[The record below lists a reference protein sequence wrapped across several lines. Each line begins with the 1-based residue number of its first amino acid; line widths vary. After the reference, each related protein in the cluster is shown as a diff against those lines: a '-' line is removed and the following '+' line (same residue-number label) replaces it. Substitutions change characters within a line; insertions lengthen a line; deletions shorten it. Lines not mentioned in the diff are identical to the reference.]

1 MTATTE
7 PAPRQARAS
16 DLIQPITAGVLAAL
30 VGYASTFTLALS
42 GFAHIGATPEQSAS
56 GLLSVCIALGLL
68 NTIVVWRMRIPLSF
82 AWSTPGAA
90 FLMTLPPIEGGYP
103 AAIGAFVLTG
113 LMILA
118 AGLIRPLAKAIAGI
132 PAPIAAAM
140 LAGVLFN
147 LCLAPV
153 RAVGELP
160 ALALPI
166 LAVWVLGL
174 RLARRYAVPLAVVAA
189 GVVLALTANLP
200 PGAVTLSW
208 PSLVFVTPSLTL
220 DAVIK
225 IALPLFV
232 ITMASQNLTGLAV
245 MRANGYEV
253 QSGPPFVLTG
263 LASAVIAFFGGLTT
277 NLAAITAAIAAGPE
291 SHPDPTK
298 RWPAPVAAGI
308 TYLALGLLATMS
320 AAFIAASPPIL
331 IQAVAGL
338 ALLPSLASALA
349 TSLTDEDARL
359 PAIVTLVTTAS
370 GITVLGVGG
379 AFWGLIA
386 GIALQLI
393 LKRWRPT

>member
-208 PSLVFVTPSLTL
+208 PSLVFVMPSLTL

-263 LASAVIAFFGGLTT
+263 LASAVIALFGGLTT

>member
-1 MTATTE
+1 MTTAIEPTE
-7 PAPRQARAS
+7 RSTRAG
-16 DLIQPITAGVLAAL
+16 DLIQPITAGALAAL
-30 VGYASTFTLALS
+30 VGYASTFTLALT
-42 GFAHIGATPEQSAS
+42 GFAHVGATPEQAAS
-56 GLLSVCIALGLL
+56 GLFSVCLALGLL
-68 NTIVVWRMRIPLSF
+68 NTIVVWRMKVPLSF

-90 FLMTLPPIEGGYP
+90 FLMTLSPIEGGYP
-103 AAIGAFVLTG
+103 AIIGAFLVTG
-113 LMILA
+113 LMILT
-118 AGLIRPLAKAIAGI
+118 AGLIRPLARAIAAI

-140 LAGVLFN
+140 LGGVLFN
-147 LCLAPV
+147 LCLAPI

-174 RLARRYAVPLAVVAA
+174 KFARRYAVPLAVIATVI
-189 GVVLALTANLP
+189 VLALTANLP
-200 PGAVTLSW
+200 PGAVTLSL
-208 PSLVFVTPSLTL
+208 PSLVFVIPAFTA
-220 DAVIK
+220 DAFVK
-225 IALPLFV
+225 VALPLFV

-245 MRANGYEV
+245 MRGNGYEID
-253 QSGPPFVLTG
+253 SGPPFVLTG

-291 SHPDPTK
+291 SHADPTK
-298 RWPAPVAAGI
+298 RWPAPVAAGF
-308 TYLALGLLATMS
+308 TYLVLGLLATIS

-349 TSLTDEDARL
+349 TSLADEDSRL

-379 AFWGLIA
+379 AFWGLLA
-386 GIALQLI
+386 GIALLVI
-393 LKRWRPT
+393 LKRWRAA

>member
-1 MTATTE
+1 MTMTTE
-7 PAPRQARAS
+7 PTGRATS
-16 DLIQPITAGVLAAL
+16 AGDLIQPITAGVLASL
-30 VGYASTFTLALS
+30 VGYASTFTLVLT
-42 GFAHIGATPEQSAS
+42 GFGHVGAAPAQAAS

-68 NTIVVWRMRIPLSF
+68 NIIVVWRLKIPLSF

-90 FLMTLPPIEGGYP
+90 FLLTLPPVEGGYP
-103 AAIGAFVLTG
+103 AVIGALATTG
-113 LMILA
+113 LLILA
-118 AGLIRPLAKAIAGI
+118 AGLIRPLTRAIAAI

-147 LCLAPV
+147 LCLAPIQ
-153 RAVGELP
+153 AVAELP
-160 ALALPI
+160 MLALPI
-166 LAVWVLGL
+166 LAVWVVGL
-174 RLARRYAVPLAVVAA
+174 KFARRYAVPLAVVMAA
-189 GVVLALTANLP
+189 VVLAFTANLP
-200 PGAVTLSW
+200 PGAVTLSL
-208 PSLVFVTPSLTL
+208 PSLEFVVPVFTL
-220 DAVIK
+220 DALVK
-225 IALPLFV
+225 VTLPLFV

-253 QSGPPFVLTG
+253 DSGPPFVLTG
-263 LASAVIAFFGGLTT
+263 LASAVIAVFGGLTT

-291 SHPDPTK
+291 SHPDPAK
-298 RWPAPVAAGI
+298 RWPAPVAAGF
-308 TYLALGLLATMS
+308 TYLLLGLLATMS

-349 TSLTDEDARL
+349 TSLASDDSRL

-386 GIALQLI
+386 GIVLQVI
-393 LKRWRPT
+393 LRRWGPT